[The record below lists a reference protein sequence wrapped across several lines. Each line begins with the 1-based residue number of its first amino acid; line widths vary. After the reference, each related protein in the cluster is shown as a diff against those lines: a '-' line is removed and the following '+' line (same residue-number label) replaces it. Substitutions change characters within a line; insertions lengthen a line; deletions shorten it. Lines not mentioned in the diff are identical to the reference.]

1 MEHREVHR
9 ERNTERKELSSFI
22 IKMSRK
28 DILKLFMA
36 ALTALYFWR
45 KMREIKLKL
54 FDILPF

>member
-1 MEHREVHR
+1 MEKFNWKTEKY
-9 ERNTERKELSSFI
+9 TERKESFI

-28 DILKLFMA
+28 EILKLFMA
-36 ALTALYFWR
+36 ALAALYFWR

>member
-28 DILKLFMA
+28 EILKLFMA

-45 KMREIKLKL
+45 KMRDKAEIV
-54 FDILPF
+54 